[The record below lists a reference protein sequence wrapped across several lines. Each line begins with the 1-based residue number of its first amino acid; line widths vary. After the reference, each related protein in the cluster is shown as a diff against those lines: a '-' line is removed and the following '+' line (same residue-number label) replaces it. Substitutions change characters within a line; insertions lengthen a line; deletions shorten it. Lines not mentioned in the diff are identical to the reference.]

1 MQSVTI
7 KCLSFNDLSYS
18 VPSTVEEFD
27 KLAQRSG
34 AALDEANKNVLYRAV
49 LNQAR
54 YGFLHGIEEVKEG
67 DTVTQSAIVGL
78 EESTGIERKT
88 KVTKPEVKDADG
100 KITQEEVTAWA
111 ETESDFEDRVYATLV
126 QQGKF
131 PSIEAAAAS
140 YRSLMQS
147 VLDALPFDPKKQER
161 QAAGPK
167 KTPKTYFGIA
177 DALIERCAGSVEDA
191 VTRFNAKTGQTIDAT
206 RDALAKAI
214 WIDQVA
220 QKKKIAEG
228 YAS

>member
-1 MQSVTI
+1 MQSATI
-7 KCLSFNDLSYS
+7 RCLSFNDLSYS

-54 YGFLHGIEEVKEG
+54 YGFLHGIEEVKDGEN
-67 DTVTQSAIVGL
+67 VIQSVIVGL

-100 KITQEEVTAWA
+100 KITQEEVTIWA

-126 QQGKF
+126 KDGKF

-140 YRSLMQS
+140 YRSLMQD
-147 VLDALPFDPKKQER
+147 VLNALPFDPKKQER
-161 QAAGPK
+161 QTSGPK

-177 DALIERCAGSVEDA
+177 DALIERCAGNVEDA
-191 VTRFNAKTGQTIDAT
+191 VARFNAKTGQSIDAN

-214 WIDQVA
+214 WLDQVA